1 MKIAFVSYECP
12 PEAGGGIGT
21 YVAQAAR
28 MMAARGHRV
37 EIFAGS
43 ADRTGR
49 DEWPDGVV
57 VHRVAAADR
66 RTFPAKIA
74 RVIAER
80 NQVVSF
86 DVIEGPDYMAEAGET
101 RKLIPDV
108 PFVVKLH
115 TSLLMVKQIEAEVI
129 GPVRR
134 LQARWQAFRR
144 GQPPEW
150 SPRHPVAVKEMHE
163 VRTADRIASPSR
175 SIGERVVAEWEADAG
190 RVDFFPY
197 PFEPAAEYL
206 AIPPGGESQVV
217 TFVGRLE
224 MRKGVINLAR
234 AIPRVLRACPKAKF
248 WFVGGMLG
256 SPTPGV
262 SMQEYLQRMLRKQAA
277 SVEFLGRRP
286 PESLPEILAQSAVTV
301 FPSLWES
308 FGYVCL
314 EAMAAGRAVIGSR
327 NCGLAELLDG
337 GRLGRVVDPRSPAD
351 LAAKIVE
358 LLHDA
363 RLRAELG
370 AAARE
375 RVLSAYAPDTVG
387 PQQEASYER
396 AVAVRQP
403 IPMPLEAQ
411 REAQR

>member
-28 MMAARGHRV
+28 MLATRGHTV
-37 EIFAGS
+37 EVFAGS

-49 DEWPDGVV
+49 DEGPDGVI

-74 RVIAER
+74 PVVAGR
-80 NQVVSF
+80 NQVVGF
-86 DVIEGPDYMAEAGET
+86 DVIEGPDYMAEAAET
-101 RKLIPDV
+101 RRLLPDV
-108 PFVVKLH
+108 PFVAKLH

-134 LQARWQAFRR
+134 LQARWKAFRR

-150 SPRHPVAVKEMHE
+150 SPRHPVAVKEMRE
-163 VRTADRIASPSR
+163 VRTADRIAAPSR
-175 SIGERVVAEWEADAG
+175 SIGERVAAEWGADAG
-190 RVDFFPY
+190 KVDCFPY

-224 MRKGVINLAR
+224 IRKGVINLAR
-234 AIPRVLRACPKAKF
+234 AIPAVLRACPKAKF
-248 WFVGGMLG
+248 WFVGGTLG

-262 SMQEYLQRMLRKQAA
+262 TMQEYLQRMLRKHA
-277 SVEFLGRRP
+277 SAVEFLGRRP
-286 PESLPEILAQSAVTV
+286 PESLPGILAQSAVTV

-314 EAMAAGRAVIGSR
+314 EAMAAGRAVVGSR
-327 NCGLAELLDG
+327 NCGLEELLDG
-337 GRLGRVVDPRSPAD
+337 GRVGRVIDPRRPAD
-351 LAAKIVE
+351 IAAKVVE

-363 RLRAELG
+363 RLRADLG

-375 RVLSAYAPDTVG
+375 RVLSAYSADAVG
-387 PQQEASYER
+387 PQQEACYER
-396 AVAVRQP
+396 A
-403 IPMPLEAQ
+403 AQ
-411 REAQR
+411 TRAADRVLNSSP